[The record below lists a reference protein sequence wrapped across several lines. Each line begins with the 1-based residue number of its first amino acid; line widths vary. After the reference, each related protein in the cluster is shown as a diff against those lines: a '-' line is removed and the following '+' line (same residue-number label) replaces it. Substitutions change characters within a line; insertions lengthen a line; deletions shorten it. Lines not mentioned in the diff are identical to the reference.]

1 MRIVFQAKLWSRVYR
16 AGCGLSFSQSVTLL
30 WWQILL
36 LGKWVEF
43 LPVWAK
49 SLQVAVDV
57 SRPSPVRTCIFLHVY
72 VLEVDRDVCMSLT
85 HSAPWLSWQPAAAIT
100 CYRRSYYELL
110 SAKYRT
116 HLCQYMMFTSMF
128 AVSSDS
134 RRNYFVIDLFVFIIS
149 SQSNY
154 ELFK

>member
-1 MRIVFQAKLWSRVYR
+1 MRIVFQAKLWPWGNR
-16 AGCGLSFSQSVTLL
+16 AGQGLSFSQSLTLL

-57 SRPSPVRTCIFLHVY
+57 WRLSPVRSFIFLHVY
-72 VLEVDRDVCMSLT
+72 VLEVDKDVCMSLT
-85 HSAPWLSWQPAAAIT
+85 HCASWLSWRPAAAIM

-116 HLCQYMMFTSMF
+116 H
-128 AVSSDS
+128 
-134 RRNYFVIDLFVFIIS
+134 I
-149 SQSNY
+149 
-154 ELFK
+154 